1 MKRLYSII
9 FLFVILGLLLFS
21 LQGVSFAQ
29 DLEGVPASVNT
40 PQTLADWF
48 SSEFGYRFE
57 MTDEWQD
64 PQVTIDSKEGDCE
77 DFAVLASRVLCGLGI
92 SNDILVV
99 KFKDLKIAHAICAWK
114 DENGKYSFISNRNLV
129 RTGKSEIDDAI
140 GKYYPDYEG
149 IIFTDENR
157 RYIGMIGR
165 GK

>member
-1 MKRLYSII
+1 MKRLHFII
-9 FLFVILGLLLFS
+9 SLFISLNLMFFS

-29 DLEGVPASVNT
+29 DLAGVPASVKT
-40 PQTLADWF
+40 PQALADWF
-48 SSEFGYRFE
+48 SSEFRYRFE
-57 MTDEWQD
+57 MTDKWQD
-64 PQVTIDSKEGDCE
+64 SQETIDSKEGDCE
-77 DFAVLASRVLCGLGI
+77 DFAVLASKVLYDLGI

-114 DENGKYSFISNRNLV
+114 DESGKYSFISNRKLV

-140 GKYYPDYEG
+140 EKYYPDYEG
-149 IIFTDENR
+149 IIFTDEKR